1 VIVLVGFMGAGKS
14 TIGRLLA
21 ERLGLPFV
29 DTDALIESQQKASI
43 PELFAREGERGF
55 RRIESRAVTRVLEGP
70 EAVVALG
77 GGAVT
82 DPATCSALEWAKV
95 VFLDVSFGEALSR
108 LQRHGVDRPMLTL
121 HDPKALFD
129 DRAGV
134 YGRIADI
141 TLACD
146 GRRPDDIAGD
156 IATALGSS
164 PRPPDG
170 IDRVPVHTVPPY
182 EVLVG
187 CGITSRITELC
198 PAFPDAETVIVAHQ
212 PPLRTVAESIAHAFE
227 ARGLRTH
234 AIELADGESAKS
246 LGGAEVL
253 FERLA
258 DAKVHRHDV
267 LFAVGGGA
275 ATDVVG
281 FVASTYNRGMS
292 VVHIPTSLLAQVDAA
307 VGGKTA
313 VNLGHGKNL
322 VGTFHQPAGVIC
334 DVELLR
340 SLPDAEFASGL
351 AEVVKYGL
359 IAEPSLLDFI
369 AGQAERLRDRDGG
382 LLGSLVARSVAIKAG
397 IVGRDEKEAGERVF
411 LNYGHTFA
419 HAIEHV
425 AGYGAIRHGEAV
437 ALGMMAAAYTA
448 EELGRLEPS
457 EVETHRKTLDSAGL
471 PTAARFDLAALEDA
485 WTHDKKYHQGVRF
498 VLLAGIGRPEAGVHV
513 PRAALAGA
521 IERMAAGA

>member
-1 VIVLVGFMGAGKS
+1 MIVLVGFMGAGKS
-14 TIGRLLA
+14 TTGRLLA

-29 DTDALIESQQKASI
+29 DTDALIESQQGASI
-43 PELFAREGERGF
+43 PKLFAREGELGF
-55 RRIESRAVTRVLEGP
+55 RRIESRTVTRVLEGP

-95 VFLDVSFGEALSR
+95 VYLDVSFGEALSR
-108 LQRHGVDRPMLTL
+108 LQRDGADRPMLTL
-121 HDPKALFD
+121 HDPKALYD

-141 TLACD
+141 TLAAD

-156 IATALGSS
+156 IATALGVS
-164 PRPPDG
+164 PRRSDG
-170 IDRVPVHTVPPY
+170 LDRVPVHTVPPY

-187 CGITSRITELC
+187 WGLTSRITELC
-198 PAFPDAETVIVAHQ
+198 PPFPDAEAVVVAHQ
-212 PPLRTVAESIAHAFE
+212 PPLQEVAESIAYAFE
-227 ARGLRTH
+227 ASGLRSH
-234 AIELADGESAKS
+234 VVELADGESAKS
-246 LGGAEVL
+246 LDGAEVL

-258 DAKVHRHDV
+258 DTRIHRHDLLV
-267 LFAVGGGA
+267 AVGGGA

-292 VVHIPTSLLAQVDAA
+292 VVHVPSSLLAQVDAA

-313 VNLGHGKNL
+313 VNLDHGKNL
-322 VGTFHQPAGVIC
+322 VGTFHQPAVVIC

-340 SLPDAEFASGL
+340 SLPDPEFASGM

-369 AGQAERLRDRDGG
+369 AVEAEHLRDRDGG
-382 LLGSLVARSVAIKAG
+382 ALASLVARSVAIKAG
-397 IVGRDEKEAGERVF
+397 IVGRDAKEAGERAW

-419 HAIEHV
+419 HAIERV
-425 AGYGAIRHGEAV
+425 AGYGAMRHGEAV

-448 EELGRLEPS
+448 EELGRLDPS
-457 EVETHRKTLDSAGL
+457 GVEMHRKALDSAGL

-485 WTHDKKYHQGVRF
+485 WSHDKKYRRGVRF
-498 VLLAGIGRPEAGVHV
+498 VLLAGIGLPEAGVHV
-513 PRAALAGA
+513 PRAALAA
-521 IERMAAGA
+521 AFERMAAGA

>member
-1 VIVLVGFMGAGKS
+1 MIVLVGFMGAGKS
-14 TIGRLLA
+14 TTGRLLA

-29 DTDALIESQQKASI
+29 DTDALIESQQEASI
-43 PELFAREGERGF
+43 AELFAREGERGF
-55 RRIESRAVTRVLEGP
+55 RRIESRTVTRVLEGP

-108 LQRHGVDRPMLTL
+108 LQREGVDRPMLTL
-121 HDPKALFD
+121 HDPKALYD

-134 YGRIADI
+134 YGRIADV
-141 TLACD
+141 TLASD
-146 GRRPDDIAGD
+146 GRRPDDIADD
-156 IATALGSS
+156 IATALGVS
-164 PRPPDG
+164 PRRADD

-187 CGITSRITELC
+187 CGLTPRITELC
-198 PAFPDAETVIVAHQ
+198 PAFPDAEAVVVAHQ
-212 PPLRTVAESIAHAFE
+212 PPLRAVAESIARAFE
-227 ARGLRTH
+227 DSGLRSH
-234 AIELADGESAKS
+234 VVELADGESAKS
-246 LGGAEVL
+246 LDGAEML

-258 DAKVHRHDV
+258 DARVHRHDV
-267 LFAVGGGA
+267 LVAVGGGA

-281 FVASTYNRGMS
+281 FVASTYNRGMP
-292 VVHIPTSLLAQVDAA
+292 VVHVPSSLLAQVDAA

-313 VNLGHGKNL
+313 VNLDQGKNL
-322 VGTFHQPAGVIC
+322 VGTFHQPAAVIC

-340 SLPDAEFASGL
+340 TLPDAEFASGL

-359 IAEPSLLDFI
+359 IAEPSLLNSI
-369 AGQAERLRDRDGG
+369 AGEAGRIRDRDGG
-382 LLGSLVARSVAIKAG
+382 ALGSLVSRSVAIKAG
-397 IVGRDEKEAGERVF
+397 IVGRDEKEAGERAW

-425 AGYGAIRHGEAV
+425 VGYGSIRHGEAV
-437 ALGMMAAAYTA
+437 AIGMMAAAYTA
-448 EELGRLEPS
+448 EELGRLDPS
-457 EVETHRKTLDSAGL
+457 EVETHRKALDSAGL
-471 PTAARFDLAALEDA
+471 PTAARIDLAALEDA
-485 WTHDKKYHQGVRF
+485 WSHDKKYRHGVRF

-513 PRAALAGA
+513 PRAALAAA

>member
-1 VIVLVGFMGAGKS
+1 MIVLVGFMGAGKS

-29 DTDALIESQQKASI
+29 DTDALIESQQGASI
-43 PELFAREGERGF
+43 SELFAREGERGF

-95 VFLDVSFGEALSR
+95 VFLDVSFGVALSR
-108 LQRHGVDRPMLTL
+108 LRREGVDRPMLTL
-121 HDPKALFD
+121 HDPKALYD

-141 TLACD
+141 TLAAD

-156 IATALGSS
+156 IASALGSS
-164 PRPPDG
+164 PRPDG

-198 PAFPDAETVIVAHQ
+198 PAFPDAEAVVVAHQ
-212 PPLRTVAESIAHAFE
+212 PPLRAVAESIAHAFG
-227 ARGLRTH
+227 ARGLRSH
-234 AIELADGESAKS
+234 VIELADGESAKS
-246 LGGAEVL
+246 LDGAEVL

-292 VVHIPTSLLAQVDAA
+292 VVHVPTSLLAQVDAA

-313 VNLGHGKNL
+313 VNLDHGKNL
-322 VGTFHQPAGVIC
+322 VGTFHQPAGVLC

-359 IAEPSLLDFI
+359 IAQPSLLDFI
-369 AGQAERLRDRDGG
+369 AGEAERLRDRDGG
-382 LLGSLVARSVAIKAG
+382 VLGSLVARSVAIKAG
-397 IVGRDEKEAGERVF
+397 IVGRDEKEAGERAV

-419 HAIEHV
+419 HAIEHA

-448 EELGRLEPS
+448 EELGRLGPS

-485 WTHDKKYHQGVRF
+485 WTHDKKYHQGARF

-513 PRAALAGA
+513 PRAALAVA